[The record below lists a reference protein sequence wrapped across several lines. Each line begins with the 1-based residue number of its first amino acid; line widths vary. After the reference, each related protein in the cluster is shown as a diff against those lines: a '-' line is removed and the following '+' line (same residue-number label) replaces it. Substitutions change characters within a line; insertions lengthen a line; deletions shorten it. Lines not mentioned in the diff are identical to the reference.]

1 MLQEAEQPTRTR
13 PGGAARQ
20 PAASTRR
27 RSAVAPRLLRPRYK
41 KVLADLWSNRTRT
54 LLVVL
59 SIFIG
64 VFAVGVIAGSQI
76 VLSHQ
81 LTSAYQQTNPAH
93 ITLSSGVLSYN
104 TDFSLNAADASAAGF
119 SEDLVQAIEHMP
131 EVAAANGRRVV
142 TAQVQTG
149 SQTWSSI
156 QFIGINDF
164 AEVEVNQFRR
174 IAGPPAPPD
183 QQVFIERSGL
193 DLLGKDVGDWIQIE
207 MPGGKTRAMRIAGIV
222 HDMHQWPTPLI
233 GTVYAYIN
241 FDTVEWLGEPHELNQ
256 IVIRVA
262 GDGQNR
268 AHNEAVAQE
277 VYDKVQ
283 RAGIDPSFPQVPEP
297 GQHPLDFLIV
307 SIIALMS
314 VMSLL
319 AIVLSGLLVAN
330 TIAALLTQQIK
341 QIGVMKAIG
350 ARMSQIAG
358 MYVLLV
364 VCFGLLA
371 LLPAVPLATVAMQ
384 GFVGVIAELVNFDV
398 REIRMPLAAVGLQAA
413 MSMLVPVLAAVGPIF
428 AGTRTT
434 IREALDPNSGA
445 SGYGTGVI
453 DWLLQRVRR
462 LPRPVLL
469 SLRNVFRR
477 KVRLATTL
485 ITLTLGGAIFISV
498 FSVRYSLL
506 QTSEDFTTSLYNY
519 DVHVFLERTYRTSY
533 LTMQAERVPGVITA
547 EGQVQTSVRR
557 VLSDDTEGES
567 VNLIA
572 VPPDTVTMEPQIIR
586 GRWLLPADE
595 TAVVV
600 STGLLNENPDL
611 ALGDEIVLEIENQD
625 HRWRIVG
632 VMPAIGDA
640 SWAYANYDYY
650 GRITNDVD
658 QASYLRVVAEG
669 DTLAEQEAIA
679 ATLEAHFK
687 RAGINVL
694 YTETTE
700 QLREQ
705 DQEVIGVMIA
715 SLLAMAVLVALV
727 GGLGLAGTMSL
738 NVIERVREI
747 GVMRSIGASD
757 GKVLLVFLVEGLF
770 IGVLAWS
777 LGAVVALPAS
787 KLMSDG
793 MGMLLFSMPLSF
805 TFALDGVLLWLIL
818 SIIVAAG
825 ASYFPAR
832 SATRISVREVL
843 SHE

>member
-1 MLQEAEQPTRTR
+1 
-13 PGGAARQ
+13 
-20 PAASTRR
+20 
-27 RSAVAPRLLRPRYK
+27 
-41 KVLADLWSNRTRT
+41 VLADLWSNRTRT

-76 VLSHQ
+76 VLSQQ
-81 LTSAYQQTNPAH
+81 LTSAYQQTRPAH

-104 TDFSLNAADASAAGF
+104 TDFSLTAADASAAGF
-119 SEDLVQAIEHMP
+119 SEDLVQAIENMP
-131 EVAAANGRRVV
+131 EVAAADGRRVV

-149 SQTWSSI
+149 GQTWASI

-164 AEVEVNQFRR
+164 AEVKVNQFRR
-174 IAGPPAPPD
+174 VSGPPEPPD

-193 DLLGKDVGDWIQIE
+193 ELLGKDVGDFIRIE
-207 MPGGKTRAMRIAGIV
+207 MPGGKTRTMRIAGVV

-241 FDTVEWLGEPHELNQ
+241 FDTIEWLGEPHEMNQ
-256 IVIRVA
+256 IVIRAA

-268 AHNEAVAQE
+268 AHNEAVAEE

-283 RAGIDPSFPQVPEP
+283 RAGIEPSFPQVPEP

-319 AIVLSGLLVAN
+319 AIALSGLLVAN
-330 TIAALLTQQIK
+330 TISALLAQQTK

-350 ARMSQIAG
+350 ARASQIVQ

-371 LLPAVPLATVAMQ
+371 LLPAVPLANLAMQ

-398 REIRMPLAAVGLQAA
+398 REIRMPLSAVGLQAA
-413 MSMLVPVLAAVGPIF
+413 MSILVPVLAALGPIY

-434 IREALDPNSGA
+434 IRQALDPNSGA
-445 SGYGTGVI
+445 GAYGKGVI
-453 DWLLQRVRR
+453 DWLLQRVRS

-533 LTMQAERVPGVITA
+533 LKMQAERVPGVITA

-567 VNLIA
+567 VNVIA
-572 VPPDTVTMEPQIIR
+572 VPPDTVTMQPQIIQ

-595 TAVVV
+595 NAVVV

-611 ALGDEIVLEIENQD
+611 ALGDELVLEIENQD
-625 HRWRIVG
+625 YRWRIVG

-640 SWAYANYDYY
+640 SWAYTNYAYY
-650 GRITNDVD
+650 GRITNEVD

-679 ATLEAHFK
+679 AALEEHFK
-687 RAGINVL
+687 REGINVL

-700 QLREQ
+700 QLRQQ
-705 DQEVIGVMIA
+705 DQEVIGVMVA

-757 GKVLLVFLVEGLF
+757 GKVLMVILVEGLC
-770 IGVLAWS
+770 IGVLSWS
-777 LGAVVALPAS
+777 LGAVLALPAS
-787 KLMSDG
+787 KLMSDS

-805 TFALDGVLLWLIL
+805 TFAPDGVLLWLGL
-818 SIIVAAG
+818 SLLVAAG
-825 ASYFPAR
+825 ASYLPAR
-832 SATRISVREVL
+832 NATRLSVREVL